1 MLWHNRGETIL
12 RLGVRLDDMI
22 GSVREQVHDALH
34 VVGEVGLSHRMLL
47 QNRWG
52 SVLLSRLHIPHGEWA
67 VVGAILFGRLYME
80 GAAWFAPK
88 PTGAWNSLNHWADF
102 LVGARPRGVW
112 WHLRH
117 LRPNRCACTVRIL
130 PYKHPLT
137 RQQRALRDAERRIRG
152 ELGPTIAERTK
163 GTHWQRMVR

>member
-22 GSVREQVHDALH
+22 GSVREQVHALH
-34 VVGEVGLSHRMLL
+34 TVADRGLEQRLL
-47 QNRWG
+47 LRHRWG
-52 SVLLSRLHIPHGEWA
+52 SVLLSILRIPQGQWTAIGA
-67 VVGAILFGRLYME
+67 VLFGRLYLE
-80 GAAWFAPK
+80 VAAWLVPK
-88 PTGAWNSLNHWADF
+88 SAGAWNYLDYWLGV
-102 LVGARPRGVW
+102 LVGIRSRGVW

-137 RQQRALRDAERRIRG
+137 RQ
-152 ELGPTIAERTK
+152 
-163 GTHWQRMVR
+163 